1 MKVKSNLTVA
11 QNPAGE
17 AISPPPA
24 GHSTLFARSFGGR
37 AMFGGADPS
46 GDTHLFQPLIYD
58 GSQSWWIP
66 VTGVAA
72 PTALGAAAPTASGT
86 NTLIAVA
93 STNRFTRMKR
103 TTYLVTTAA
112 TSAVAGFRGVNSVTV
127 GGNAAGD
134 GGFFY
139 ALRWGPS
146 TGVATATTRAFAGLR
161 SSAAPADVNPS
172 GLSSLVGMGW
182 DSGDANVQ
190 FMHND
195 ATGTATKIDLGAS
208 FPRPTVDN
216 TTAYELVM
224 FSPPGTT
231 QSVSYQITNL
241 TTGAVATGTVTTNL
255 PTTTLLMGPYVY
267 MSVGGTSSVVG
278 VALMGMY
285 LGIGGV

>member
-1 MKVKSNLTVA
+1 MKFKSGLTVA
-11 QNPAGE
+11 QDPAGTVI
-17 AISPPPA
+17 AAPPA
-24 GHSTLFARSFGGR
+24 GDSALFARSFGGR
-37 AMFGGADPS
+37 SMFGAADPS

-58 GSQSWWIP
+58 GSQGWWIP
-66 VTGVAA
+66 VSGVAA
-72 PTALGAAAPTASGT
+72 PTAIGHPAPTATGT

-112 TSAVAGFRGVNSVTV
+112 AAAVAGFRGTNVVTV

-146 TGVATATTRAFAGLR
+146 TGVATATARAFAGLR

-172 GLSSLVGMGW
+172 GLSSLIGMGW
-182 DSGDANVQ
+182 DDTDTNIQ
-190 FMHND
+190 WMNND
-195 ATGTATKIDLGAS
+195 ATGSANKVDLGSS
-208 FPRPTVDN
+208 FPVPTVDN
-216 TTAYELVM
+216 ASAYEIIM

-241 TTGAVATGTVTTNL
+241 INGAVATGKVTTDL
-255 PTTTLLMGPYVY
+255 PTTTLLMGPYAY
-267 MSVGGTSSVVG
+267 MSVGGTSSVIG
-278 VALMGMY
+278 IALMGMY